1 MLPSGNV
8 AQKRHMTCLCLLDF
22 DPKIFHILGFCRGRS
37 TPFYAVL
44 LRSTPLYAVLLR
56 STPFY
61 AVLRATPNPRPRLL
75 VTVLLQSSPTPENIF
90 QKSNFF
96 KEIKMTPPRFVHWAH
111 MSNKFAIFCSRLSV
125 GEKWAAWFFKIARA
139 RARARGRVRGL
150 RAPKIKAATLRLR
163 HFTYSVHF
171 VYLAHLSACSAFG
184 AQRAC
189 LCTHRPPAD
198 PFDRGAQPAAS

>member
-44 LRSTPLYAVLLR
+44 RRSTPFYAALRR

-61 AVLRATPNPRPRLL
+61 AVLRRSTSDSQPPPQTVGHSPPPVLPNSRKYFSKI
-75 VTVLLQSSPTPENIF
+75 QFF
-90 QKSNFF
+90 QK
-96 KEIKMTPPRFVHWAH
+96 KIKMTPPRFVHWAH

-139 RARARGRVRGL
+139 RARARARTGPRASRAQNQGRHAQI
-150 RAPKIKAATLRLR
+150 APFYIFST
-163 HFTYSVHF
+163 F
-171 VYLAHLSACSAFG
+171 CIFG
-184 AQRAC
+184 
-189 LCTHRPPAD
+189 T
-198 PFDRGAQPAAS
+198 S